1 MKRPSAVSV
10 KKTLKIIWVVYAFLS
25 ICAILLIVNRLV
37 TKDYASISKHLTLND
52 GWNITINKNLYQNVS
67 LDHFSF
73 DITNKGD
80 EITLQ
85 TILPDSFCLTESVLR
100 LPIKQAAVKIHVDD
114 ELVYE
119 YGHDRIAENKSV
131 GSGFQL
137 VNFPDDYEGKTLT
150 IQYTVSENNAFTKF
164 DPIRIYE
171 WQNIYKI
178 IMTENRIPL
187 FLGCFLA
194 IFGLVICFITAVALI
209 FSQKYIR
216 ILCISMF
223 SVCMGLWTLCYYN
236 IPIIFAIPLYSAS
249 LIEYVSLFLAPI
261 PLVIYM
267 REDVITLNSKFMHM
281 IYRILLTVQIAATTI
296 TIGLHSVDLVHCAT
310 TLKYMQGLII
320 CHLIYF
326 IIVELINLRKS
337 RQLIHRFF
345 LLGIIALSCCIAYD
359 LIYYQINRYYGRSIT
374 PVKGVTSL
382 GLIIFIFILLISFS
396 IDLTQKMMHET
407 ERNFLIKSAYT
418 DELTQI
424 HNRRYCMEYMNQIK
438 ETKKKNYTVFCFDL
452 NNLKTTND
460 TYGHAKGDILIKSAA
475 SVIAE
480 TFEANGIVARMG
492 GDEFIAIT
500 ETADASQIAS
510 LLHDLQSNI
519 DRKNRKIT
527 DLNMSI
533 AYGYA
538 SGSTE
543 ETNIEKVYHL
553 ADSNMYENKQK
564 SKAALI
570 S

>member
-1 MKRPSAVSV
+1 MKRPTAVSV
-10 KKTLKIIWVVYAFLS
+10 KKTLKIVWVVYAFFS
-25 ICAILLIVNRLV
+25 ICFILLVVNRLF
-37 TKDYASISKHLTLND
+37 TKDYASISKYLTLND
-52 GWNITINKNLYQNVS
+52 GWNITINKNSYQNVS

-80 EITLQ
+80 ELTLQ

-100 LPIKQAAVKIHVDD
+100 LPVKQAAVKIHIDD
-114 ELVYE
+114 EPVYE

-131 GSGFQL
+131 GSGFL
-137 VNFPDDYEGKTLT
+137 LINFPNDYEGKTLT
-150 IQYTVSENNAFTKF
+150 IQYTVSENKAFTKF
-164 DPIRIYE
+164 DPVRIYE

-178 IMTENRIPL
+178 IMTENRLPL

-194 IFGLVICFITAVALI
+194 IFGLVICFITAVALL

-267 REDVITLNSKFMHM
+267 REDVITLNNKFMHM

-310 TLKYMQGLII
+310 SLKYMQGLII

-359 LIYYQINRYYGRSIT
+359 LIYYQINRYYGRFVT

-438 ETKKKNYTVFCFDL
+438 ETKKKKYTVFCFDL

-475 SVIAE
+475 NVIAE
-480 TFEANGIVARMG
+480 TFEAHGIVARMG

-500 ETADASQIAS
+500 ETDDANQIAS

-519 DRKNRKIT
+519 DRKNRKIN
-527 DLNMSI
+527 DLNLSI

-543 ETNIEKVYHL
+543 EANIEKVYHL

-564 SKAALI
+564 SKAT
-570 S
+570 

>member
-1 MKRPSAVSV
+1 MKRPTAVSV
-10 KKTLKIIWVVYAFLS
+10 KKTLKIVWVVYAFFS
-25 ICAILLIVNRLV
+25 ICFILLVVNRLF
-37 TKDYASISKHLTLND
+37 TKDYASISKYLTLND
-52 GWNITINKNLYQNVS
+52 GWNITINKNSYQNVS

-80 EITLQ
+80 ELTLQ

-100 LPIKQAAVKIHVDD
+100 LPVKQAAVKIHIDD
-114 ELVYE
+114 EPVYE

-131 GSGFQL
+131 GSGFL
-137 VNFPDDYEGKTLT
+137 LINFPNDYEGKTLT
-150 IQYTVSENNAFTKF
+150 IQYTVSENKAFTKF

-178 IMTENRIPL
+178 IMTENRLPL

-194 IFGLVICFITAVALI
+194 IFGLVICFITAVALL

-267 REDVITLNSKFMHM
+267 REDVITLNNKFMHM

-310 TLKYMQGLII
+310 SLKYMQGLII

-359 LIYYQINRYYGRSIT
+359 LIYYQINRYYGRFVT

-438 ETKKKNYTVFCFDL
+438 ETKKKKYTVFCFDL

-475 SVIAE
+475 NVIAE
-480 TFEANGIVARMG
+480 TFEAHGIVARMG

-500 ETADASQIAS
+500 ETDDANQIAS

-519 DRKNRKIT
+519 DRKNRKINN
-527 DLNMSI
+527 LNLSI

-543 ETNIEKVYHL
+543 EANIEKVYHL

-564 SKAALI
+564 SKAT
-570 S
+570 

>member
-1 MKRPSAVSV
+1 MKKTSAVSV
-10 KKTLKIIWVVYAFLS
+10 KKLLKIVWVVYAFLS
-25 ICAILLIVNRLV
+25 ICSVLLVVNRLF
-37 TKDYASISKHLTLND
+37 TKDYASISKHLTLDD
-52 GWNITINKNLYQNVS
+52 GWNITINNNSYQNVS

-100 LPIKQAAVKIHVDD
+100 LPIKQAAVKIYVED
-114 ELVYE
+114 EPVYE

-131 GSGFQL
+131 GSGFL
-137 VNFPDDYEGKTLT
+137 LINFPNDYEGKMLT
-150 IQYTVSENNAFTKF
+150 VHLTVSENNAFTKF

-194 IFGLVICFITAVALI
+194 IFGLVICFITAVALL
-209 FSQKYIR
+209 FSLKYIR
-216 ILCISMF
+216 ILCISTF

-267 REDVITLNSKFMHM
+267 REDVITLNNKFIRI
-281 IYRILLTVQIAATTI
+281 IYRILLTAQIAATTI
-296 TIGLHSVDLVHCAT
+296 TITLHSVDLVHCAT

-359 LIYYQINRYYGRSIT
+359 LIYYQVNRYYGRSIT
-374 PVKGVTSL
+374 PVKGITSL
-382 GLIIFIFILLISFS
+382 GLIIFIFILLISFY

-424 HNRRYCMEYMNQIK
+424 HNRRYCMEYMNQIT
-438 ETKKKNYTVFCFDL
+438 ETKKQHYTVFCFDL

-480 TFEANGIVARMG
+480 TFEAHGIVARMG

-500 ETADASQIAS
+500 ETDDARQIAS
-510 LLHDLQSNI
+510 LLHDFQSNI
-519 DRKNRKIT
+519 DRKNRRTT

-538 SGSTE
+538 SGSAT

-564 SKAALI
+564 SKAT
-570 S
+570 

>member
-10 KKTLKIIWVVYAFLS
+10 KKTLKIVWVVYAFFS
-25 ICAILLIVNRLV
+25 ICFILLVVNRLF
-37 TKDYASISKHLTLND
+37 TKDYASISKYLTLND
-52 GWNITINKNLYQNVS
+52 GWNVTINKNSYQNVS

-80 EITLQ
+80 ELTLQ

-100 LPIKQAAVKIHVDD
+100 LPVKQAAVKIHIDD
-114 ELVYE
+114 EPVYE

-131 GSGFQL
+131 GSGFL
-137 VNFPDDYEGKTLT
+137 LINFPNDYEGKTLT
-150 IQYTVSENNAFTKF
+150 IQYTVSENKAFTKF

-178 IMTENRIPL
+178 IMTENRLPL

-194 IFGLVICFITAVALI
+194 IFGLVICFITAVALL

-267 REDVITLNSKFMHM
+267 REDVITLNNKFMHM

-310 TLKYMQGLII
+310 SLKYMQGLII

-359 LIYYQINRYYGRSIT
+359 LIYYQINRYYGRFVT

-438 ETKKKNYTVFCFDL
+438 ETKKKKYTVFCFDL

-475 SVIAE
+475 NVIAE
-480 TFEANGIVARMG
+480 TFEAHGIVARMG

-500 ETADASQIAS
+500 ETDDANQIAS

-519 DRKNRKIT
+519 DRKNRKINN
-527 DLNMSI
+527 LNLSI

-543 ETNIEKVYHL
+543 EANIEKVYHL

-564 SKAALI
+564 SKAT
-570 S
+570 